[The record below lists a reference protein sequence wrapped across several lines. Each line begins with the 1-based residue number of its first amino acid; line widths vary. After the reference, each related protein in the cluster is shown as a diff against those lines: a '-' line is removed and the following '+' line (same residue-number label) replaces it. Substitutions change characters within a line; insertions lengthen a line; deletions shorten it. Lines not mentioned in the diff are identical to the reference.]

1 MSYYIPLPC
10 CECTASTNPCDLPC
24 FVSAVATISG
34 NITIAG
40 AGSGNRYESGGFN
53 LSPVPFT
60 YSFDFSLDDEIELD
74 GSGNGQTNSV
84 IALFNQEFEYAA
96 GENCGGDN
104 CFGSKFVDGVPT
116 FDIPCPANVC
126 IGGQQFQVGTALT
139 FDLNDLQVTNCSYSI
154 PPDGDS
160 DDHITEYYCDEKLPL
175 DSLASVGL
183 GYVACS
189 PNSFTLNFNSGGNNY
204 ALLNI
209 STTQQSGYAEIGQ
222 IFIDNL
228 PPQPLYGGYAGAD
241 GPTSKNISGSL
252 NVVIERVIGYI
263 NENSECVAP

>member
-34 NITIAG
+34 NITISG
-40 AGSGNRYESGGFN
+40 AGSGNRYESGGLN

-60 YSFDFSLDDEIELD
+60 YSFNFSLDDEIELD
-74 GSGNGQTNSV
+74 NSGNGQTNSV
-84 IALFNQEFEYAA
+84 VALFNQEFEYAA
-96 GENCGGDN
+96 GENCGGDD
-104 CFGSKFVDGVPT
+104 CTASTVVDGIAT
-116 FDIPCPANVC
+116 FGLTCPANVC
-126 IGGQQFQVGTALT
+126 IGGQQFQAGTSLPNE
-139 FDLNDLQVTNCSYSI
+139 LNDFQETNCAYSV
-154 PPDGDS
+154 PPDGDF

-189 PNSFTLNFNSGGNNY
+189 PNSFTLNFDSGGINY
-204 ALLNI
+204 LSLSI

-228 PPQPLYGGYAGAD
+228 PPQPLYGGHAGAD
-241 GPTSKNISGSL
+241 GTTSKNISGSL

-263 NENSECVAP
+263 KDGECLAP